1 MYLPQPLSNLGNG
14 LNEESKMRSVFFFSL
29 VLFSTFSWSAP
40 EWKVV
45 AESTS
50 DCSDKLQVL
59 AKEGEKFVYVTD
71 GHTKTK
77 IDSLNGSAFSEQ
89 NGQEVVFSNTS
100 EKNLD
105 ERSKRFTFVQPSM
118 VNSSLP
124 KLTVATHGLMNHCK
138 MKLK

>member
-1 MYLPQPLSNLGNG
+1 
-14 LNEESKMRSVFFFSL
+14 MRSVLFFSL

-50 DCSDKLQVL
+50 DCTEKLQVL
-59 AKEGEKFVYVTD
+59 AKEGEKFIYVTD
-71 GHTKTK
+71 RHSKTK
-77 IDSLNGSAFSEQ
+77 IDSLDGSVFSEQ
-89 NGQEVVFSNTS
+89 NSKEVVFSNTS

-118 VNSSLP
+118 VSSSLP

>member
-50 DCSDKLQVL
+50 DCTDKLQVL

-71 GHTKTK
+71 SHSKTK
-77 IDSLNGSAFSEQ
+77 IYSSDGSVFSQQ
-89 NGQEVVFSNTS
+89 NGQEVVFSNS
-100 EKNLD
+100 HEKNLD
-105 ERSKRFTFVQPSM
+105 ERSKRFTFIQPSM
-118 VNSSLP
+118 VSSTLP
-124 KLTVATHGLMNHCK
+124 KLTIVSQGLMNHCK

>member
-1 MYLPQPLSNLGNG
+1 
-14 LNEESKMRSVFFFSL
+14 MRSAFFFSL

-45 AESTS
+45 AESTP

-71 GHTKTK
+71 AHSKTK
-77 IDSLNGSAFSEQ
+77 IYSSDGSAFSGE
-89 NGQEVVFSNTS
+89 NSKEVVFSNTN

-105 ERSKRFTFVQPSM
+105 DRTKRFTFIQPSM
-118 VNSSLP
+118 VSSTLP
-124 KLTVATHGLMNHCK
+124 KMTVSTNELINHCK